1 MPLTAEER
9 EAFLGE
15 AHVASFAVGSGERGR
30 GPVNVPVWYAYRP
43 GGYVMVITGRASR
56 KARLAV
62 EAGRFA
68 LLVGRTVPSYR
79 YVSVEG
85 EVVSVTTATEEEVR
99 EVGSRYLP
107 TEEAVAGYVGQVLA
121 DPGAA
126 VAIRMRPRRWLSAD
140 LGASG

>member
-1 MPLTAEER
+1 ML
-9 EAFLGE
+9 
-15 AHVASFAVGSGERGR
+15 
-30 GPVNVPVWYAYRP
+30 
-43 GGYVMVITGRASR
+43 VITGRASR
-56 KARLAV
+56 RARLAA

-68 LLVGRTVPSYR
+68 LLVGRTVPSYQ

-99 EVGSRYLP
+99 EVGSRCLP
-107 TEEAVAGYVGQVLA
+107 TEEAVAGHVEQVLA

-126 VAIRMRPRRWLSAD
+126 VAIRVRPRRRLSAD